1 MSRFIFNIRHS
12 VRVISLIIAAT
23 LLTSCS
29 AIKIAYNQAPDL
41 SYWWLDGYFDFNEQQ
56 TPKVRDELTK
66 LFAWHRANELPKTAE
81 LLAQA
86 ARLMPGDINATQA
99 CLLYGQVRG
108 LIDNVSDQALPA
120 LAEFA
125 PTITPEQID
134 HLKRKYAK
142 SNEEYTRDFIKT
154 NAKDRQEKSLK
165 RSVERSESLY
175 GRMEE
180 AQITVI
186 KRLVSDSAFDAAL
199 SLKERSRRQ
208 QELIERLNTLAS
220 SKASA
225 AVAQQSLREY
235 IARSWQS
242 PDPAYRIYVEK
253 LTQQSCQGFAAIHN
267 STNTTQRAKAV
278 QVIKGYEQDVRTLVA
293 SR

>member
-1 MSRFIFNIRHS
+1 M
-12 VRVISLIIAAT
+12 IIAAT
-23 LLTSCS
+23 LLTACS
-29 AIKIAYNQAPDL
+29 AIKLAYNQAPDL
-41 SYWWLDGYFDFNEQQ
+41 TYWWLDGYFDFNEQQ
-56 TPKVRDELTK
+56 TPKVRDELTR
-66 LFAWHRANELPKTAE
+66 LFAWHRGTELPKTAE

-86 ARLMPGDINATQA
+86 SRLMPGEINATQA

-120 LAEFA
+120 LAELA

-134 HLKRKYAK
+134 HLKRKHTK
-142 SNEEYTRDFIKT
+142 TNEEYTRDFISSSAQT
-154 NAKDRQEKSLK
+154 RQDKSLK
-165 RSVERSESLY
+165 RSIERSESLY

-199 SLKERSRRQ
+199 SLKERTRRQ
-208 QELIERLNTLAS
+208 QELIERLNTLAN

-225 AVAQQSLREY
+225 AVARQSLREY

-242 PDPAYRIYVEK
+242 PDLAYRTYVEK
-253 LTQQSCQGFAAIHN
+253 LTQQSCQGFANIHN
-267 STNTTQRAKAV
+267 STTAAQRSKAV
-278 QVIKGYEQDVRTLVA
+278 QVLKGYEQDLRTLA
-293 SR
+293 AAK